1 MDPYIGEIRLFAGNY
16 APENWAICDGR
27 QLLISDNQPLFV
39 LLGTR
44 YGGNGTTT
52 FALPDL
58 RGRVPIGQGQG
69 TGLTPRTL
77 GQTGG
82 TETVAL
88 NASQI
93 PAHNHMVNVTTT
105 AATTTTPGNSV
116 NLAATTA
123 PTSNYLAASGAFS
136 AERVLAPAAVGQSGA
151 SAQHQNMMATIALN
165 YIISLNGIFPV
176 QP

>member
-16 APENWAICDGR
+16 APENWAICDGAPLAVKDY
-27 QLLISDNQPLFV
+27 QALYALI
-39 LLGTR
+39 GTT

-58 RGRVPIGQGQG
+58 RGRVPVGQGTG
-69 TGLTPRTL
+69 TGLTPRTI

-82 TETVAL
+82 TEKVSL
-88 NASQI
+88 NASQL
-93 PAHNHMVNVTTT
+93 PPHNHQITVTTT
-105 AATTTTPGNSV
+105 AATTSTPGNSV

-123 PTSNYLAASGAFS
+123 PTSNYLAATGAFS
-136 AERVLAPAAVGQSGA
+136 AERTLAPATVGQSGA
-151 SAQHQNMMATIALN
+151 SAQHENMMSTVVLN
-165 YIISLNGIFPV
+165 YIISLNGIWPS

>member
-1 MDPYIGEIRLFAGNY
+1 MDSYTGEIRLFAGNY
-16 APENWAICDGR
+16 APEGWAICDGR
-27 QLLISDNQPLFV
+27 QLAVNDYQPLFA
-39 LLGTR
+39 LIGTL

-58 RGRVPIGQGQG
+58 RGRVPIGQGQAI
-69 TGLTPRTL
+69 GLTPRVL

-82 TETVAL
+82 NETVSL
-88 NASQI
+88 TASQI
-93 PAHNHMVNVTTT
+93 PAHNHLINVTTT

-123 PTSNYLAASGAFS
+123 PTSNYLAATGAFS
-136 AERVLAPAAVGQSGA
+136 TERVLAPATIGQSGA
-151 SAQHQNMMATIALN
+151 SAQHQNMMSTVALN

-176 QP
+176 RP